1 MTEFSSVGKSIPK
14 IDARAKVTGRGGYA
28 DDLRFPRMLYGKV
41 VRCLE
46 YAHARVKS
54 LDLSEAAKVPGVV
67 KVLAPKDTTQKMYC
81 SGVLDL
87 MAPEMISKQFL
98 GDIEDQPIFTDHVK
112 YQGDGICGIIANTE
126 EAAEKAAKLV
136 KVEYEP
142 LTVYQTANGS
152 RKEGA
157 IQFTDQKPGNMAFQ
171 LPEQMFPNNTYGWE
185 DAKEAMKDADL
196 VVEDTF
202 YVPKVKQCQMEP
214 HSYAAMYD
222 DEGRLNCWTST
233 QMPKCIHTKLASLF
247 EMPMTRIKI
256 NQTVVGGAFGVK
268 LGMIFEPQVCAMAMA
283 VPGRYVKITG
293 LREEDWIASESRH
306 PGEFKMKMGFKNDG
320 TPVAVD
326 AHFTSNGGGY
336 YTHASG
342 VAFTTGAWLIG
353 MYKFGACGYKGDR
366 YYTNHAPCGAFRGYG
381 NPQNNFVMEQLLDRG
396 LKKLNLDPVEWRKKW
411 HKGVGD
417 DGWCLGVP
425 YPSCALD
432 ECLDKGA
439 ESIGWKEK
447 KAKFANQTGAKR
459 RGLGVAVMN
468 HTSGAMPMLHE
479 HTTCTVKLNEDAT
492 AEIITSC
499 SDLGT
504 GAHTALKQ
512 IAAETLD
519 FPLDDVHMKTGDSDA
534 SGFDIGAHAS
544 RTVYVGGMAVKKACD
559 SAIEEVM
566 NRAAVKLEIDVADL
580 EMKEKKVFV
589 KGNPEKFVTVQQ
601 ICYEGTYAF
610 LDAQTGGRMGIPGQI
625 QTYSSHYPDGN
636 SPPFAAAFAEVE
648 VDTETGVVDV
658 LKVVNSHDIGR
669 AIHPPSVEG
678 QLEGGVHQAV
688 GMALTEETYYDDKGL
703 CLNSNFTDYRMFGPS
718 DMPECESILVEDPD
732 PLGPYGAKSCGE
744 SGLVAPTGA
753 VANAVYDAIGIQFT
767 GGPITPEK
775 ILKAIKEFGV
785 GSDTSVPFG
794 YGCKREDAPN
804 VR

>member
-14 IDARAKVTGRGGYA
+14 IDARAKVTGRAIYA

-41 VRCLE
+41 VRCME
-46 YAHARVKS
+46 YAHARVIS

-67 KVLAPKDTTQKMYC
+67 KVLAPKDVTQKKYC

-87 MAPEMISKQFL
+87 MASEMVSKEFL

-112 YQGDGICGIIANTE
+112 YQGDGICGIIARTE
-126 EAAEKAAKLV
+126 AAAEKAARLV

-142 LTVYQTANGS
+142 LQVYQTAKGS
-152 RKEGA
+152 SREGA
-157 IQFTDQKPGNMAFQ
+157 IQFTPEKPGNMAFQ
-171 LPEQMFPNNTYGWE
+171 LPEQMFPNRTYGWKNAE
-185 DAKEAMKDADL
+185 AAMKEADL

-214 HSYAAMYD
+214 HSYIAFYD

-233 QMPKCIHTKLASLF
+233 QMPKCVHIKISRLF
-247 EMPMTRIKI
+247 ELPMTRVKI

-268 LGMIFEPQVCAMAMA
+268 LGMIFEPQACAMAMA
-283 VPGRYVKITG
+283 VPGSHVKITA

-306 PGEFKMKMGFKNDG
+306 PGEYRMKIGFKKDG
-320 TPVAVD
+320 TPLAVD

-342 VAFTTGAWLIG
+342 VAFTAGAWLVG
-353 MYKFGACGYKGDR
+353 MYRWGACNYKGDR

-381 NPQNNFVMEQLLDRG
+381 NPQTNFVMEQLIDRG
-396 LKKLNLDPVEWRKKW
+396 LVQLNIDPVEWRKKW

-432 ECLDKGA
+432 TCLEKGA
-439 ESIGWKEK
+439 EAIGWKEK
-447 KAKFANQTGAKR
+447 REKYAHQTGARR
-459 RGLGVAVMN
+459 RGVGVAVMN

-512 IAAETLD
+512 IAAEALG
-519 FPLDDVHMKTGDSDA
+519 FPLEDVHMKIGDSDA

-544 RTVYVGGMAVKKACD
+544 RTLYVGGMAVKKAAED
-559 SAIEEVM
+559 AVGQIME
-566 NRAAVKLEIDVADL
+566 RAAAKLEIEVEHL
-580 EMKEKKVFV
+580 EMRDKKIFV
-589 KGNPEKFVTVQQ
+589 KGNPERFVTVQQ
-601 ICYEGTYAF
+601 ICYEGVYAF
-610 LDAQTGGRMGIPGQI
+610 LDAQTGGRIGIPGQI
-625 QTYSSHYPDGN
+625 QAYSSHYADSN
-636 SPPFAAAFAEVE
+636 SPPFAASFAEVE
-648 VDTETGVVDV
+648 VDTETGQIEV
-658 LKVVNSHDIGR
+658 LHVVNSHDIGR

-678 QLEGGVHQAV
+678 QLEGGVQQAL
-688 GMALTEETYYDDKGL
+688 GMAITEETYYDANGL

-718 DMPECESILVEDPD
+718 DMPKCTSILVEEPD

-753 VANAVYDAIGIQFT
+753 VANAIYNAIGIQFV

-775 ILKAIKEFGV
+775 ILKAIEEFGV
-785 GSDTSVPFG
+785 GSNMVVPYG
-794 YGCKREDAPN
+794 YGCKRADAPN
-804 VR
+804 IR